1 MDLYDLMA
9 HHYIL
14 SGLECSAIFDD
25 DGSVDYKE
33 FIKQFERYQM
43 SSDFLNNYYSFQ
55 IIKNGIDKYANDN
68 FWEVFYS
75 H

>member
-1 MDLYDLMA
+1 MNLYDLKS
-9 HHYIL
+9 HHHIL

-33 FIKQFERYQM
+33 FIKQFERYQI

-55 IIKNGIDKYANDN
+55 IIKKGIGKYANGN
-68 FWEVFYS
+68 FWEEFYS